1 MIYAIFFFLKEYNY
15 SIEVKP
21 VESCPMNESDWQF
34 AAKRVGCNSSQGY
47 HCVPDKFHLRML
59 EFCYNKIRI
68 LVVGGND
75 N

>member
-1 MIYAIFFFLKEYNY
+1 MIYAIFFLKEYNY